1 MPNPV
6 RLEAQDRRKRLAPRE
21 EVFAPSSEAG
31 GLLIESGF
39 VATLVTMHEANRTCV
54 GLLGTGSV
62 IAERD
67 NADGLRWSY
76 FALSEVAVRLIAPT
90 TELLSPARLRARD
103 SLCVSQL
110 ALVAICNAR
119 HNLAERCAQWL
130 MRFAHYL
137 GSTIQ
142 ITHAFLAEIIGVRR
156 SGVSTV
162 LHAWQ
167 QEGVITQ
174 GHGQITVLDHE
185 GLRRRACCCPMI
197 AATAHSA
204 ISTEILQGEV
214 LEGPPDIGRHV
225 GDRPVHPSIA
235 AARQLSVEF
244 AQERARHMG
253 LQRTTYGLLHGMLDG
268 VTAMQGELEKTNL
281 GLRRVRGLFADT

>member
-31 GLLIESGF
+31 SLLIESGF
-39 VATLVTMHEANRTCV
+39 VATLVSMHEANRTCV
-54 GLLGTGSV
+54 GLLGTGSM

-76 FALSEVAVRLIAPT
+76 FALSEVAVRLIPPT
-90 TELLSPARLRARD
+90 AELLSPARLQAQD

-110 ALVAICNAR
+110 ASVAICNAR

-130 MRFAHYL
+130 LRFAHYL

-185 GLRRRACCCPMI
+185 GLRQRACSCPMI

-204 ISTEILQGEV
+204 KSAELLQGEV
-214 LEGPPDIGRHV
+214 LEGPSDIGRYV
-225 GDRPVHPSIA
+225 GDKPVHPNVA
-235 AARQLSVEF
+235 AARQLSIEF
-244 AQERARHMG
+244 AQARAKHIA
-253 LQRTTYGLLHGMLDG
+253 LQQTTHGLLHGMLAG
-268 VTAMQGELEKTNL
+268 VTAMQGELQKTNF
-281 GLRRVRGLFADT
+281 GLRQVQNILTET